1 MIALKV
7 YMPVEIYC
15 NRKGGIV
22 SEKYREVELD
32 DGVIRA
38 ICTLLIKQYLDNS
51 KALEVA
57 VN

>member
-7 YMPVEIYC
+7 YMPIEICC
-15 NRKGGIV
+15 NRKGSVV
-22 SEKYREVELD
+22 SEKYREVEFD
-32 DGVIRA
+32 EDTVRA
-38 ICTLLIKQYLDNS
+38 ICVLLVKQYLDNS

>member
-1 MIALKV
+1 
-7 YMPVEIYC
+7 MPVEIYC
-15 NRKGGIV
+15 NRKGSIV

-38 ICTLLIKQYLDNS
+38 ICVLLIKQYLDSS
-51 KALEVA
+51 KTLDVA

>member
-1 MIALKV
+1 VIALKV

-22 SEKYREVELD
+22 SEKYREVEFD
-32 DGVIRA
+32 EDTVRA
-38 ICTLLIKQYLDNS
+38 ICVLLVKQYLDNS